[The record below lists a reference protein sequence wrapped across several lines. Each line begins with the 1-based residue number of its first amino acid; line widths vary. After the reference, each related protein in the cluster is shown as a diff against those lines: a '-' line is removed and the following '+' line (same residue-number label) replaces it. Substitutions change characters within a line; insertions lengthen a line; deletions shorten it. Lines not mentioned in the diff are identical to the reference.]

1 MAGYAVTASRAADL
15 PVGSIVANGHTAW
28 VKTSKADN
36 DLGSWSTT
44 GDDMSTY
51 DWEPQEALNDGA
63 KALRVGDGS
72 A

>member
-1 MAGYAVTASRAADL
+1 MTARRAADL

-28 VKTSKADN
+28 IKTSKADN
-36 DLGSWSTT
+36 DLGSWSGT

-51 DWEPQEALNDGA
+51 DWRPQ
-63 KALRVGDGS
+63 KALDAGAQVPRVGAGS